1 MTDQLNRA
9 RSLIREIPNYPVPG
23 IRFQDLTPL
32 LADGEAFSTVIDELS
47 HQLIGCEIVAGIE
60 ARGFIF
66 GAALAHHLSI
76 GFVPIRK
83 KGKLPHLTHSQNY
96 GLEYGQD
103 EIQIHQDALKVGSK
117 VLLVDDVLAT
127 GGTAAA
133 AVTLVKKAGGSMI
146 GFVSVLE
153 IAGLFG
159 REKLQAEFPHLP
171 INTLF
176 RI

>member
-9 RSLIREIPNYPVPG
+9 RSLIREIPNYPITG

-32 LADGEAFSTVIDELS
+32 MADGEAFSTVINELS
-47 HQLIGCEIVAGIE
+47 PQLVGCDIVVGIE

-66 GAALAHHLSI
+66 GAALANHLAV

-83 KGKLPHLTHSQNY
+83 KGKLPHLTHDQSY

-103 EIQIHQDALKVGSK
+103 EIQIHQDALRLGSK

-133 AVTLVKKAGGSMI
+133 AATLVNKAGGSML
-146 GFVSVLE
+146 GFVAVLE
-153 IAGLFG
+153 IVGLFG
-159 REKLQAEFPHLP
+159 REKLQAEFPELP